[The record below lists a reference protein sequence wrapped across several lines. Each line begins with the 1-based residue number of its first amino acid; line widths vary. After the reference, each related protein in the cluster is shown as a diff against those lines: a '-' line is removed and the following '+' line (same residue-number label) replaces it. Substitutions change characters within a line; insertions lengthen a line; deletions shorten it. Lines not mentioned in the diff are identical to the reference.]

1 MKSMIRILLLVSLL
15 SLPCFGADK
24 EPPLAPAYEG
34 HVFDGRNAEE
44 KGLLG
49 KALES
54 YKKAQELNPK
64 RPDAYFYT
72 ARVLITQRKH
82 EEAVAALTK
91 LIELQPASP
100 TAFQMRGTEYFKL
113 GEIEK
118 SIQDFDKY
126 ISFKPEDE
134 PHHWQ
139 RGISYYYAGKFS
151 EGRRQFERH
160 QTVNSNDVENAVWH
174 FLCIA
179 RAENFEK
186 ASEALIPITGDQRVP
201 MTQIFNLFAGK
212 GTEADIWKAIEA
224 GNPSPTILEQRKFYA
239 HLYLGLYFEA
249 KGDATRAYEHIKKA
263 ATEFPSD
270 HYMGDVAKVHF
281 KRLLANPPKPSL

>member
-1 MKSMIRILLLVSLL
+1 MIRMFVATLIFASTFFAAEAL
-15 SLPCFGADK
+15 
-24 EPPLAPAYEG
+24 PPLAPPYEG
-34 HVFDGRNAEE
+34 HIFDGRNAEE

-54 YKKAQELNPK
+54 YKKAQDLNPK
-64 RPDAYFYT
+64 RPDAYFYA

-91 LIELQPASP
+91 LIELQPESATP
-100 TAFQMRGTEYFKL
+100 YQMRGGEYFKL

-134 PHHWQ
+134 AEHWQ
-139 RGISYYYAGKFS
+139 RGISYYYAGKYS
-151 EGRRQFERH
+151 EGRRQFEKH

-174 FLCIA
+174 FLCLA
-179 RAENFEK
+179 RAENFETARK
-186 ASEALIPITGDQRVP
+186 ALIPITGDQRVP
-201 MTQIFNLFAGK
+201 MTQIFDLFAGK
-212 GTEADIWKAIEA
+212 GTEADIWKAVEV
-224 GNPSPTILEQRKFYA
+224 GKPSPTVLEQRKFFA
-239 HLYLGLYFEA
+239 HLYLGLYYEA
-249 KGDATRAYEHIKKA
+249 KGDAQAAYEHMKKA
-263 ATEFPSD
+263 ATEFASD